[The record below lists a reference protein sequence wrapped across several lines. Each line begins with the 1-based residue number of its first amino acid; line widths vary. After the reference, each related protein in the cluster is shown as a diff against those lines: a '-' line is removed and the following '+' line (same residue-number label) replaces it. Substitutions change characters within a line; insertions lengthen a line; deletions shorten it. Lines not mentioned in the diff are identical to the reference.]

1 MLDLHVKENEG
12 DYSNLCTVGVVHSGL
27 HMKVIRADRPKG
39 YITRITDGKALQVP
53 TDITKFGENVLPVLV
68 QAYCLK
74 LWVKDTFES
83 VKKGNNKLTDDCN
96 WLDRC
101 LDKTPTIIIP
111 ATSISTET
119 SRK

>member
-1 MLDLHVKENEG
+1 
-12 DYSNLCTVGVVHSGL
+12 
-27 HMKVIRADRPKG
+27 MKVIRADRPKG
-39 YITRITDGKALQVP
+39 YITRITDGKALQIP

-68 QAYCLK
+68 QVYCLK
-74 LWVKDTFES
+74 LLVKDTFES

-96 WLDRC
+96 WLDHC